1 MKEYIKI
8 AIEFFK
14 ENGCTVLNPKH
25 INANGP
31 DLNIIKND
39 EAFRVEIKQINLKK
53 CGSYQVPG
61 LSLSRLNDDYILI
74 MYKNKII
81 QFISLKDHLKLCS
94 ESGVR
99 IMTQE
104 MNILK

>member
-8 AIEFFK
+8 AINFFK

-31 DLNIIKND
+31 DLNIIKNN
-39 EAFRVEIKQINLKK
+39 EAFRVEIKQIRLKRS
-53 CGSYQVPG
+53 GSYQVAP
-61 LSLSRLNDDYILI
+61 LSIPRVNDDYILI
-74 MYKNKII
+74 MYKTKIV
-81 QFISLKDHLKLCS
+81 QFISLKSHLKLCQ
-94 ESGVR
+94 ESGMR
-99 IMTQE
+99 IMTSE